1 MKVLFISSGKSGDV
15 GHVVKNQGESLAR
28 FGIEI
33 EYFTIKSGF
42 WGYIRSIPRIRRVMK
57 QGGYDLAHAHYSFS
71 AFAASLAGSNPIVV
85 SLMGSDAFM
94 PRLIQK
100 IIKIFA
106 ERRWAATI
114 VKTDEMKRI
123 LSMSAAYVIPNG
135 VDTERFVPADKL
147 GARQKLNLDP
157 EKKIILFI
165 SVKNRPE
172 KNLPLAQRAVE
183 LLGDGS
189 IELLHISD
197 VSNSVIPDYLNA
209 ADLLLLTSAREGG
222 VNVIKEAMA
231 CNCPI
236 VSTDVG
242 DVRWVTMGTSGCLI
256 TGHDCDSVADNIRKV
271 LALNERTNGRER
283 IFELGLDSLSV
294 ADRVNKIYGI
304 ATARVR

>member
-28 FGIEI
+28 VGIEI
-33 EYFTIKSGF
+33 EYFTINSGF
-42 WGYIRSIPRIRRVMK
+42 WGYIRAIPCIRRVLK
-57 QGGYDLAHAHYSFS
+57 QGRYDLVHAHYSFS
-71 AFAASLAGSNPIVV
+71 AFAASLAGSYPIVV

-94 PRLIQK
+94 PWPMQK
-100 IIKIFA
+100 IIKIFS

-123 LSMSAAYVIPNG
+123 LSMPDAYVIPNG

-147 GARQKLNLDP
+147 RARQKLNLDS
-157 EKKIILFI
+157 EKKIVLFI
-165 SVKNRPE
+165 SVRNRPE
-172 KNLPLAQRAVE
+172 KNLPLAQRSVE
-183 LLGDGS
+183 FLGDGS

-197 VSNSVIPDYLNA
+197 TSNSDIPDYLNA

-242 DVRWVTMGTSGCLI
+242 DVRWVTSGTSGCFI
-256 TGHDCDSVADNIRKV
+256 TGHDCASVADNIRKA
-271 LALNERTNGRER
+271 LALNERINGRER
-283 IFELGLDSLSV
+283 IFALGLDSHSV
-294 ADRVNKIYGI
+294 ADRIRKIYGI
-304 ATARVR
+304 ATGRV